1 MTKNGVLIVGHA
13 NLESTVSYHASQ
25 VLAANYAA
33 WIAHFWDPNAKA
45 LRLDLS
51 DEILKGCLITHEGR
65 VVHPQFAKAE
75 GQSSK

>member
-1 MTKNGVLIVGHA
+1 MTTNGVLIVGHS

-33 WIAHFWDPNAKA
+33 WITHFWDADAKA

-65 VVHPQFAKAE
+65 VVHPQFVKAE
-75 GQSSK
+75 NQNPK